1 MAEHINKGKE
11 AAEDMQT
18 KYLER
23 LSKICKREAQDSAST
38 CCSHNEKRRRSSGGD
53 TMAYLREN
61 SEKDFQL

>member
-1 MAEHINKGKE
+1 
-11 AAEDMQT
+11 MQT

-23 LSKICKREAQDSAST
+23 LSKTCKREAQDSAST